1 MKIEKI
7 QGNQK
12 FSQRCFLGKKKKKDN
27 SLSGFSRLR
36 EKILGKKKKIYIRGV
51 KMHI

>member
-1 MKIEKI
+1 MEKEKI

-12 FSQRCFLGKKKKKDN
+12 FSQRCFLGKKKKKTTKP
-27 SLSGFSRLR
+27 SGFWRLR
-36 EKILGKKKKIYIRGV
+36 EKNFGKKKKIYIRGV